1 MIQFE
6 FEAVILLQVI
16 RGDSDL
22 YVDLPQVPRVDPYS
36 EVRFMRL
43 EKCFTDKAGRERG
56 EGSSK
61 PREIEGLED
70 AARHLDLGAAAATM
84 SGDAEPV
91 VVHILSFKVLIAVDP
106 QGERSRAVDRERPSL
121 PAPWKSSLPGRQRP

>member
-1 MIQFE
+1 MFQDGLELLRCGRKVRLIQFE

-91 VVHILSFKVLIAVDP
+91 RVVHILSCKVLIAVDR
-106 QGERSRAVDRERPSL
+106 QGERSQP
-121 PAPWKSSLPGRQRP
+121 